1 MVDYTQIR
9 PAFDRKAV
17 FFDSSVL
24 YNDQEKIN
32 IDSTESDKLVNNVNC
47 FNNRVLKINLFAGVN
62 STFADNQII
71 NSNTWY
77 VKDKEIFSKTMIPFD
92 DSESYLGRDLTLSM
106 NPIKKV
112 VTYGLENP
120 DTVFEDL
127 SNEPFEEAPS
137 LENISEYFE
146 IPSKLK
152 YPRFYNTYAISRLNS
167 TISVFGTLE
176 SIDGNLLTLKP
187 LQGISVEI
195 IKNGKDSRNR
205 SVNISSKTSIKEN
218 NAKNKNRIESFL
230 DDVIEDLPTNDQG
243 LVTANYNYNLSIVNG
258 RTRVTFTTGQSQSK
272 SISRLTNAAYY
283 YTEDDLNIIP
293 FDDTRKNRTNKEY
306 SDDDIFSPTGYTTN
320 NINGGLP
327 QSIAY
332 VGDID

>member
-1 MVDYTQIR
+1 M
-9 PAFDRKAV
+9 K
-17 FFDSSVL
+17 
-24 YNDQEKIN
+24 
-32 IDSTESDKLVNNVNC
+32 
-47 FNNRVLKINLFAGVN
+47 
-62 STFADNQII
+62 
-71 NSNTWY
+71 
-77 VKDKEIFSKTMIPFD
+77 
-92 DSESYLGRDLTLSM
+92 
-106 NPIKKV
+106 PIKTV

-146 IPSKLK
+146 TPSELK

-176 SIDGNLLTLKP
+176 SIDGNLLMLKP
-187 LQGISVEI
+187 LQGITVEI
-195 IKNGKDSRNR
+195 IKNGKDARKR
-205 SVNISSKTSIKEN
+205 SINISSRSSIRERLIRS
-218 NAKNKNRIESFL
+218 KNKLEAFS

-243 LVTANYNYNLSIVNG
+243 LITANYNYNLSIING
-258 RTRVTFTTGQSQSK
+258 VTRVTFSTGESQTK

-283 YTEDDLNIIP
+283 YTEDDLSIAP
-293 FDDTRKNRTNKEY
+293 FDDTRRNRTNEEY
-306 SDDDIFSPTGYTTN
+306 SDDDVFSPTGFTVN